1 MLAGRTILVVQ
12 DDAATRAMLAQRI
25 GADLGFTVVAASTLQ
40 EAETVVSDGSVCI
53 GAVILDIGTPDGD
66 GCDFCARMRREGHKM
81 PIIIVTAS
89 DGEEDIIRGLEA
101 GANDYIA
108 KPFRTNEL
116 LARLRAHLRAFE
128 SSGDAAFP
136 VGPYIFHPMKKLL
149 QHSMTKRRIR
159 LTEKEVAILKY
170 LYRSDAR
177 SVDRQKLLHEV
188 WGYNSAVA
196 THTLETH
203 IYRLRIKMED
213 YPAKPLLIITDSQGY
228 RLDARGGA
236 PNSHV

>member
-1 MLAGRTILVVQ
+1 MLAGSTILVVE
-12 DDAATRAMLAQRI
+12 DDAATREMLSHR
-25 GADLGFTVVAASTLQ
+25 LGEAFGVTVAAASTLE
-40 EAETVVSDGSVCI
+40 EAEMLLTDESVCI
-53 GAVILDIGTPDGD
+53 GAVILDVGTPDGD
-66 GCDFCARMRREGHKM
+66 GCDLCAKMRREGHKM
-81 PIIIVTAS
+81 PIIVVTAS

-108 KPFRTNEL
+108 KPFRTYEL

-128 SSGDAAFP
+128 SSDDAAFP
-136 VGPYIFHPMKKLL
+136 VGPYIFHPAKKLL
-149 QHSMTKRRIR
+149 RHSITKMRVR
-159 LTEKEVAILKY
+159 LTDKEVAILKY
-170 LYRSDAR
+170 LYRSQSR

-213 YPAKPLLIITDSQGY
+213 YPAKPLLLITDSQGY
-228 RLDARGGA
+228 RLDARGGT
-236 PNSHV
+236 PNS

>member
-1 MLAGRTILVVQ
+1 MLAGRTILVVE
-12 DDAATRAMLAQRI
+12 DDAATCAMLTHR
-25 GADLGFTVVAASTLQ
+25 LGEEFGVTVAAAGTLQ
-40 EAETVVSDGSVCI
+40 EAEMLLSDESVCI
-53 GAVILDIGTPDGD
+53 GAVILDIGMPDGD
-66 GCDFCARMRREGHKM
+66 GCDLCARMRREGHKM
-81 PIIIVTAS
+81 PIIMVTAS
-89 DGEEDIIRGLEA
+89 DGEEDVIRGLEA

-116 LARLRAHLRAFE
+116 LARLRAHLRIFE
-128 SSGDAAFP
+128 SSEDAAFP
-136 VGPYIFHPMKKLL
+136 VGPYIFHPAKKLL
-149 QHSMTKRRIR
+149 QHSITKIRVR
-159 LTEKEVAILKY
+159 LTDKEVAILKY

-203 IYRLRIKMED
+203 IYRLRMKMED
-213 YPAKPLLIITDSQGY
+213 HPAKPLLLITDSQGY

-236 PNSHV
+236 PNSPA

>member
-1 MLAGRTILVVQ
+1 MLAGKTILVVE
-12 DDAATRAMLAQRI
+12 DDADTRAMLTHRLGEYF
-25 GADLGFTVVAASTLQ
+25 GATVAAAGTLQ
-40 EAETVVSDGSVCI
+40 EAETLLSDESICI
-53 GAVILDIGTPDGD
+53 GAMILDVGMPDGN

-81 PIIIVTAS
+81 PIIVLTAS

-128 SSGDAAFP
+128 SSVDAAFP
-136 VGPYIFHPMKKLL
+136 VGPYIFHPAKKLL
-149 QHSMTKRRIR
+149 QHSITKRRIW
-159 LTEKEVAILKY
+159 LTEKEVGILKY
-170 LYRSDAR
+170 LYRSRGR

-213 YPAKPLLIITDSQGY
+213 YPAKPLLLITDSQGY
-228 RLDARGGA
+228 RLDARGAA
-236 PNSHV
+236 PNS

>member
-1 MLAGRTILVVQ
+1 MLAGRTILVVE
-12 DDAATRAMLAQRI
+12 DDAATCAMLTHR
-25 GADLGFTVVAASTLQ
+25 LGEEFGVTVAAAGTLQ
-40 EAETVVSDGSVCI
+40 EAEMLLSDGSVCI
-53 GAVILDIGTPDGD
+53 GAVILDIGMPDGD
-66 GCDFCARMRREGHKM
+66 GCDLCARMRREGHKM

-89 DGEEDIIRGLEA
+89 NGEEDIIRGLEA

-128 SSGDAAFP
+128 SSDDAAFP
-136 VGPYIFHPMKKLL
+136 VGPYIFHPAKKLL
-149 QHSMTKRRIR
+149 RHSITKMRVR
-159 LTEKEVAILKY
+159 LTDKEVAILKY
-170 LYRSDAR
+170 LYRSQSR

-203 IYRLRIKMED
+203 IYRLRTKMED
-213 YPAKPLLIITDSQGY
+213 YPAKPLLLITDSQGY
-228 RLDARGGA
+228 RLDARR
-236 PNSHV
+236 

>member
-1 MLAGRTILVVQ
+1 MLAGRTILVVE
-12 DDAATRAMLAQRI
+12 DDVATRAMLTHR
-25 GADLGFTVVAASTLQ
+25 LGEDFVVTVNAAGTLQ
-40 EAETVVSDGSVCI
+40 EAEMLLSDESVCI
-53 GAVILDIGTPDGD
+53 GAVILDIGMPDGD
-66 GCDFCARMRREGHKM
+66 GCDLCARMRREGHKM
-81 PIIIVTAS
+81 PIIMVTAS
-89 DGEEDIIRGLEA
+89 DGEEDVIRGLEA

-116 LARLRAHLRAFE
+116 LARLRAHLRIFE
-128 SSGDAAFP
+128 SSEDAAFP
-136 VGPYIFHPMKKLL
+136 VGPYIFHPAKKLL
-149 QHSMTKRRIR
+149 QHSVTKMRVR
-159 LTEKEVAILKY
+159 LTDKEVAILKY

-203 IYRLRIKMED
+203 IYRLRMKMED
-213 YPAKPLLIITDSQGY
+213 HPAKPLLLITDSQGY

-236 PNSHV
+236 PNSPA

>member
-1 MLAGRTILVVQ
+1 MLAGRTILVVE
-12 DDAATRAMLAQRI
+12 DDAATCAMLTHR
-25 GADLGFTVVAASTLQ
+25 LGEEFGVTVAAAGTLQ
-40 EAETVVSDGSVCI
+40 EAEMLLSDESVCI
-53 GAVILDIGTPDGD
+53 GAVILDIGMPDGD
-66 GCDFCARMRREGHKM
+66 GCDLCARMRREGHKM
-81 PIIIVTAS
+81 PIIMVTAS
-89 DGEEDIIRGLEA
+89 DGEEDVIRGLEA

-116 LARLRAHLRAFE
+116 LARLRAHLRIFE
-128 SSGDAAFP
+128 SSEDAAFP
-136 VGPYIFHPMKKLL
+136 VGPYIFHPAKKLL
-149 QHSMTKRRIR
+149 QHSVTKMRVR
-159 LTEKEVAILKY
+159 LTDKEVAILKY

-203 IYRLRIKMED
+203 IYRLRMKMED
-213 YPAKPLLIITDSQGY
+213 HPAKPLLLITDSQGY

-236 PNSHV
+236 TNSPA

>member
-1 MLAGRTILVVQ
+1 MLAGRTILVVE
-12 DDAATRAMLAQRI
+12 DDAAMCAMLTHR
-25 GADLGFTVVAASTLQ
+25 LGEEFGVTVAAAGTLQ
-40 EAETVVSDGSVCI
+40 EAEMLLSDGSVCI
-53 GAVILDIGTPDGD
+53 GAVILDIGMPDGD
-66 GCDFCARMRREGHKM
+66 GCDLCARMRREGHKM

-89 DGEEDIIRGLEA
+89 NGEEDIIRGLEA

-128 SSGDAAFP
+128 SSDDAAFP
-136 VGPYIFHPMKKLL
+136 VGPYIFHPAKKLL
-149 QHSMTKRRIR
+149 RHSITKMRVR
-159 LTEKEVAILKY
+159 LTDKEVAILKY
-170 LYRSDAR
+170 LYRSQSR

-203 IYRLRIKMED
+203 IYRLRTKMED
-213 YPAKPLLIITDSQGY
+213 YPAKPLLLITDSQGY
-228 RLDARGGA
+228 RLDARR
-236 PNSHV
+236 

>member
-1 MLAGRTILVVQ
+1 MLAGRTILVVE
-12 DDAATRAMLAQRI
+12 DDAATCAMLTHR
-25 GADLGFTVVAASTLQ
+25 LGEEFGVTVAAAGTLQ
-40 EAETVVSDGSVCI
+40 EAEMLLSDESVCI
-53 GAVILDIGTPDGD
+53 GAVILDIGMPDGD
-66 GCDFCARMRREGHKM
+66 GCDLCARMRREGHKM
-81 PIIIVTAS
+81 PIIMVTAS
-89 DGEEDIIRGLEA
+89 DGEEDVIRGLEA

-116 LARLRAHLRAFE
+116 LARLRAHLRIFE
-128 SSGDAAFP
+128 SSEDAAFP
-136 VGPYIFHPMKKLL
+136 VGPYIFHPAKKLL
-149 QHSMTKRRIR
+149 QHSVTKMRVR
-159 LTEKEVAILKY
+159 LTDKEVAILKY

-203 IYRLRIKMED
+203 IYRLRMKMED
-213 YPAKPLLIITDSQGY
+213 HPAKPLLLITDSQGY

-236 PNSHV
+236 PNSPA